1 MCSCFEQKTR
11 AVGAGCTTW
20 TDPAARSDARDISQ
34 NIRCLEDIR
43 AHLFRR
49 ESRRYNVLRPGM
61 RNNLVAGLGDC
72 PNDLRETL
80 RKNSTGHHAC
90 ANPGSDEHIQEPFGY
105 RDWSRSFP
113 RGERWNRTRRPAMY
127 SPWDRCRGACRRPC
141 LIGYIKDDRHAPIAR
156 PTKIAAQTLCPRP
169 SGNDVRIARHGSAP
183 RSTLAAE

>member
-90 ANPGSDEHIQEPFGY
+90 ANPGSDEHIQEPFDTAIGAVA
-105 RDWSRSFP
+105 SP
-113 RGERWNRTRRPAMY
+113 GERVGIERAGRQCIPHGTDA
-127 SPWDRCRGACRRPC
+127 GGLAVV
-141 LIGYIKDDRHAPIAR
+141 HA
-156 PTKIAAQTLCPRP
+156 
-169 SGNDVRIARHGSAP
+169 S
-183 RSTLAAE
+183 